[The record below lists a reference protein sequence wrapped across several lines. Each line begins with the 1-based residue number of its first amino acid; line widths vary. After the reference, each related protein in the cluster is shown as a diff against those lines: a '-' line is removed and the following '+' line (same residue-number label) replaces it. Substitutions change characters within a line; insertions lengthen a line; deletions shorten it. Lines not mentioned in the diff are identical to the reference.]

1 MIDLKEYDLI
11 QIYLLFLNRMFQRTL
26 TVDLCLGIFY
36 LVCHHLYS
44 ICVMLIIIFVTNI
57 NHLFILLC
65 CILANL
71 GLIIIFKTCPI
82 VLMEKKYLNT
92 SFIKSILNITKVNNT
107 QVNNT
112 QINNTQI
119 NNTQINNTQINNTQI
134 NNTKI
139 NITKIN
145 NKIHNSIIDDISFQL
160 IGTVGLITI
169 LKLMILI
176 IL

>member
-107 QVNNT
+107 Q
-112 QINNTQI
+112 INNTK
-119 NNTQINNTQINNTQI
+119 I

-145 NKIHNSIIDDISFQL
+145 NKIHNSIIDDVSFQL